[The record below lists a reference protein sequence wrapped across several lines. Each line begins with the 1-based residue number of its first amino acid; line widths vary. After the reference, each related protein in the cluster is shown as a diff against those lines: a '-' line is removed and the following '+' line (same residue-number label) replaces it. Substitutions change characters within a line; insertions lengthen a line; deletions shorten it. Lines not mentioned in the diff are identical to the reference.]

1 MIDVL
6 KRLAELDANNPN
18 IIKESL
24 AVEECGPM
32 GMMGSIPSTPSTPAS
47 INMTAG
53 SGEELS
59 DMLTT
64 IMSLAGL
71 NKAEPAPLAVEP
83 AVMTT
88 EPAAAV
94 GDRDDMRSVLDK
106 LNPDTDGE
114 DEDDEETKENAPGR
128 IPGVDSNAA
137 DPNGGGKY
145 GPEGVG
151 DNNHENQPG
160 AGDTPDGQRRSG
172 FQPATFEG
180 LMSEYKKFISE
191 N

>member
-1 MIDVL
+1 MQMINVL

-32 GMMGSIPSTPSTPAS
+32 GMMGSIPSAPSTPAS

-53 SGEELS
+53 SGGELS

-64 IMSLAGL
+64 IMSLAGI

-83 AVMTT
+83 AVMTA

-114 DEDDEETKENAPGR
+114 EETDEGEYDNSPADAEPEKPFNA
-128 IPGVDSNAA
+128 NEFA
-137 DPNGGGKY
+137 NQ
-145 GPEGVG
+145 
-151 DNNHENQPG
+151 ENQPG
-160 AGDTPDGQRRSG
+160 AGDTPDGQRRAA

>member
-1 MIDVL
+1 MQMINVL

-32 GMMGSIPSTPSTPAS
+32 GMMGSAPSAPSTPAS

-71 NKAEPAPLAVEP
+71 NKADPAPLAVDVEP

-88 EPAAAV
+88 EPASAV

-106 LNPDTDGE
+106 LNPDTNGEEDGE
-114 DEDDEETKENAPGR
+114 EKTDEGEYDNSPADAEPEKPFNANEFANQEN
-128 IPGVDSNAA
+128 
-137 DPNGGGKY
+137 
-145 GPEGVG
+145 
-151 DNNHENQPG
+151 HPG
-160 AGDTPDGQRRSG
+160 AGDTPDGQRRAA